1 MKSGS
6 QGYSLIEFIAI
17 IVIVGALTAVAVGR
31 FTGTTAVQL
40 QAGRDS
46 VVSALLAAQQLA
58 MAQSGQVQVELS
70 GSQIDVRQ
78 DTGSGYAS
86 VQMGGTAY
94 PLDISPVHT
103 DGSTHTLD
111 FSRLGRTSATSID
124 LKLNGSSTT
133 ITVSA
138 SGFSQ

>member
-1 MKSGS
+1 MGKSGS

-17 IVIVGALTAVAVGR
+17 IVIVGALTAVVVGR

-58 MAQSGQVQVELS
+58 MAQAGQVQVELS

-78 DTGSGYAS
+78 DTGSGFAS
-86 VQMGGTAY
+86 IQMGGTIY
-94 PLDISPVHT
+94 PLDVSPVT
-103 DGSTHTLD
+103 ISTHTLD
-111 FSRLGRTSATSID
+111 FSRLGRTTATSVN
-124 LKLNGSSTT
+124 LGLNGSSTT